1 MKNKQLIKNVIIG
14 TGVGF
19 LALLGVGLTQVF
31 AADTNSSA
39 PAATAPAASATT
51 IDDVLVS
58 DEPNKDGYVLKSKD
72 KVSAQAAKIYATVQL
87 GSAVQGQKVIAT
99 LTYHGNNA
107 QIGPVVAKV
116 GTTGDTMEAF
126 SFSTTPMPWP
136 KGEYQVD
143 ISLDNGAT
151 KSVSFTVGD

>member
-1 MKNKQLIKNVIIG
+1 MKNKELIKNVIIG

-31 AADTNSSA
+31 AADNTSST
-39 PAATAPAASATT
+39 PAATAPTKTT
-51 IDDVLVS
+51 IDDVMVS

-72 KVSAQAAKIYATVQL
+72 TVSAQSPKIYATVQL

-99 LTYHGNNA
+99 LTFHGNNA

-136 KGEYQVD
+136 KGEYEVD
-143 ISLDNGAT
+143 VSLDNGAT
-151 KSVSFTVGD
+151 KSVVFNVGD